1 MFTWRVLFDLILEKF
16 DSAFEHVI
24 SKTGHATMSEQLDF
38 VVEFE
43 HLRVLFLTKL
53 VFILLTIGVK
63 LLTVFLVVA
72 TIVFVLIKERVIV
85 IVLAVEVWSLDQI
98 VIIFAQLLH

>member
-1 MFTWRVLFDLILEKF
+1 
-16 DSAFEHVI
+16 
-24 SKTGHATMSEQLDF
+24 MSEQLNF

-43 HLRVLFLTKL
+43 HLRVLFLPKL

-63 LLTVFLVVA
+63 LLTIFLVVA

-98 VIIFAQLLH
+98 VIVLAQLLH

>member
-1 MFTWRVLFDLILEKF
+1 
-16 DSAFEHVI
+16 
-24 SKTGHATMSEQLDF
+24 MSEQLDF

-63 LLTVFLVVA
+63 LLTIFLVVA